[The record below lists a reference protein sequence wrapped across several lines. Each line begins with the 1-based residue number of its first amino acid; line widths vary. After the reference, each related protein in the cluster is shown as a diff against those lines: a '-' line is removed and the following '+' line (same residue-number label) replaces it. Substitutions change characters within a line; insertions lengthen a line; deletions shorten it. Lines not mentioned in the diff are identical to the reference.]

1 MENQNTTQGN
11 PLPPVPGA
19 VAVLVFGIVAI
30 CTFWTGL
37 VGLIFAIISMS
48 KSKKVKK
55 IFDESAGMYNPGSMG
70 LVKVGKILG
79 IVSLILSIF
88 FILYWIIVGLFLGA
102 LANM

>member
-70 LVKVGKILG
+70 L
-79 IVSLILSIF
+79 ILSIF